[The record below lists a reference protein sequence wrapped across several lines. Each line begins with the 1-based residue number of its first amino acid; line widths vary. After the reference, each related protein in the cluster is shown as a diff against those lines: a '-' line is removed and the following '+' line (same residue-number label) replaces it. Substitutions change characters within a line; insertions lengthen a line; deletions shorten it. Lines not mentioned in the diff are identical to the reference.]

1 MCFMCYTHIYQLK
14 YIYCQM
20 IAHGDVSC
28 FVLTRED
35 LIYILSEGDDCSN
48 ASSRVSSTAN
58 SMTDISG
65 KYSNNNNNNNSS
77 SSSSSSN
84 NSYAAQEGLAQYLGG
99 TSEPMGPPPMPK
111 GRGNAPRNS
120 SSISSKGIFSA
131 EEGKHDDKGTAAAAD
146 VGDDD
151 EGHVMKHG
159 GRIHHVDEVISL
171 QPTSAGSQ
179 QSHRRVCDTY
189 I

>member
-1 MCFMCYTHIYQLK
+1 VFHVF
-14 YIYCQM
+14 YIYPLIYYKQM

-65 KYSNNNNNNNSS
+65 KYSNNNTTSSTSNSH
-77 SSSSSSN
+77 
-84 NSYAAQEGLAQYLGG
+84 AAQEGLAQYLGGG

-120 SSISSKGIFSA
+120 SSISSKGIFISA
-131 EEGKHDDKGTAAAAD
+131 EEGKHDDKGTAAAAAAG
-146 VGDDD
+146 VDDD
-151 EGHVMKHG
+151 GGNVMKQG

-171 QPTSAGSQ
+171 QPTSTGSQ

-189 I
+189 IYI